1 MRNEWD
7 IMECFGRQAEGVL
20 RGEDPQRCLECNVF
34 ERCHKITVA
43 ACLQSISTDVGLLI
57 ENGLATN
64 SLMGFDELNELAGT
78 DTKKK
83 H

>member
-1 MRNEWD
+1 MKKEWD
-7 IMECFGRQAEGVL
+7 TMECFGRQAEGML
-20 RGEDPQRCLECNVF
+20 SGEAPHRCLECSLF
-34 ERCHKITVA
+34 DRCHKITVS

>member
-1 MRNEWD
+1 MKKETDGKW
-7 IMECFGRQAEGVL
+7 CFGRQAEGML
-20 RGEDPQRCLECNVF
+20 QGESPQKCVECGLF
-34 ERCHKITVA
+34 ENCHKMTVA

-64 SLMGFDELNELAGT
+64 SLMGFDELNELAGAEN
-78 DTKKK
+78 KKK